1 MKRRLLLALPAV
13 ASAPGPAAAITTE
26 EASWEF
32 VADLQDTCAAQDS
45 AHERIRAMLD
55 EASRGKPIPAEDL
68 RRLSVCPFCSCQVAW
83 APADKPR

>member
-1 MKRRLLLALPAV
+1 MKRRFFVALPAL
-13 ASAPGPAAAITTE
+13 AAAPLPAAALRTE

-55 EASRGKPIPAEDL
+55 EAARGQPIPAEEL